1 MRSPVFSSGYFGS
14 RVFWPCPV
22 GKKTGHL
29 LSWVLH
35 MMDGGH
41 LVFELA
47 VPGWVGYVGGP
58 LLFVCY

>member
-1 MRSPVFSSGYFGS
+1 MRSPVLSSGCSGS

-35 MMDGGH
+35 MLDGGH
-41 LVFELA
+41 PVFELA